1 MSEQNSNQIYSEYT
15 NTNKNHALA
24 SAHSDT
30 AHVLTKYPDG
40 KIYEYNGAN
49 GAPSNK
55 IMQASWLVDTNLL
68 VQAKAAKEA
77 GDVENYTKIMDAARS
92 PLFKDLLIEGA
103 KQEKRIDNAGYMS
116 PSAVLLGRTSIAA
129 AGNQILNTAQE
140 VVRQTNY
147 ITKVTG
153 VFYRNEKYQAVN
165 LVNKISTNDLTLKGA
180 IDTQLPVGHPE
191 IGDDQT
197 PEITRPMF
205 DTYEKQIFADSF
217 HYGFGMREK
226 SDAFF
231 NIQERMTSKV
241 AGVMLRMKNEKIVN
255 IINAMA
261 GSTLTDGVWNSYLQG
276 NVAADASK
284 AVEDLINAVEDLDGE
299 IVIGAPRHSIR
310 AYQRNVQGRNVTA
323 TPSNQPANNRSG
335 KLEFNEEATYF
346 VDNALTDYSFTVIS
360 KDAWTDHFIGPQV
373 DIAYKDNMKPSGWEG
388 RILFHFNG
396 IETKIAAAA
405 QKKTGVST

>member
-55 IMQASWLVDTNLL
+55 VMQASWLVDTNLL

-103 KQEKRIDNAGYMS
+103 KQEKRIENAGYMS

-241 AGVMLRMKNEKIVN
+241 AGVMLRMKNEKIVTKL
-255 IINAMA
+255 NAIT
-261 GSTLTDGVWNSYLQG
+261 GTG
-276 NVAADASK
+276 ADALWTAYSTN
-284 AVEDLINAVEDLDGE
+284 AIVSSDASREIEDLVNALEDLEGE

-323 TPSNQPANNRSG
+323 TPSLQPANNRSG

-346 VDNALTDYSFTVIS
+346 VDNALSPFTLTAIS
-360 KDAWTDHFIGPQV
+360 KEAWTDHFIGPQV

-396 IETKIAAAA
+396 IQTKIGGAA
-405 QKKTGVST
+405 QKLTAVTD